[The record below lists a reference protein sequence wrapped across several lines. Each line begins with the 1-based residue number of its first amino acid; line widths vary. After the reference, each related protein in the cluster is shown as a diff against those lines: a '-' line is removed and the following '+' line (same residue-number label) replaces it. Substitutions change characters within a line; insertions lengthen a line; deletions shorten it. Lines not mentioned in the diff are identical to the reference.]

1 MITDRL
7 RLDARAVVVAGAGGG
22 GIGTAVCRA
31 VAEAGGAVAG
41 LDADADGLEAAR
53 AAVEGAGGRFVGPG
67 ATCASRPRSTTRS
80 RRSST
85 RSGTVDGLVNVVGGT
100 RASQWRRLVE
110 FPVDTFDD
118 VLALNL
124 RTALLTSQAAARVM
138 LPQGSGSIVHVA
150 SISGLVAAPYHAAYG
165 AAKAALD
172 VADTLDGRRVGSP
185 RRARERGR
193 PGHRRHATG
202 SRRPRRRRRDHVLPL
217 GRRGTADEIAGAV
230 LFLLGDLAAF
240 VTGQVLAVDGG
251 ATARPSYLD
260 DDDLPVFFQD
270 PEIRARLR
278 AELTGWVRRWGR
290 ARWGC
295 RRGPRRASGRSRPPA
310 ARARRGRRRR
320 ASAEFSPSIRRA
332 SSTGTSWSRSRI
344 Q

>member
-1 MITDRL
+1 VITDRL

-31 VAEAGGAVAG
+31 VAEAGGAVGA
-41 LDADADGLEAAR
+41 LDADADGLEVAR
-53 AAVEGAGGRFVGPG
+53 AAVEGADGRFAG
-67 ATCASRPRSTTRS
+67 ARCDVREPSEVADAFGSIVDEL
-80 RRSST
+80 
-85 RSGTVDGLVNVVGGT
+85 GTVDGLVNVVGGT

-110 FPVDTFDD
+110 YPGDTFDD

-138 LPQGSGSIVHVA
+138 LPRGVGSIVHVA

-165 AAKAALD
+165 AAKAALMSLTRSMAVEWGRHGVRVNA
-172 VADTLDGRRVGSP
+172 VAPGTVSTP
-185 RRARERGR
+185 RDRAG
-193 PGHRRHATG
+193 PDDAA
-202 SRRPRRRRRDHVLPL
+202 RDRVLPL

-270 PEIRARLR
+270 AEIRARLR
-278 AELTGWVRRWGR
+278 EGE
-290 ARWGC
+290 
-295 RRGPRRASGRSRPPA
+295 RGPG
-310 ARARRGRRRR
+310 
-320 ASAEFSPSIRRA
+320 
-332 SSTGTSWSRSRI
+332 
-344 Q
+344 